1 MIHIY
6 FCASLLLCPSEIFS
20 DFSHISLSFLFG
32 ILTFSFTT
40 FENDFF
46 CDYTSTIFIIL
57 NSIIPE
63 KNYGENK
70 NRFIVIESF
79 LNATLT
85 NVMK

>member
-1 MIHIY
+1 MKDKQTREM
-6 FCASLLLCPSEIFS
+6 FMTEI
-20 DFSHISLSFLFG
+20 LS
-32 ILTFSFTT
+32 

-46 CDYTSTIFIIL
+46 CDYSSTIFIIL
-57 NSIIPE
+57 NSVIPE

-79 LNATLT
+79 LSATLT